1 MVSDE
6 QTETPEPVEPER
18 IEAQPASTARNA
30 YPFGFTNFLNVDPAP
45 STVINM
51 ARQGRVIE

>member
-1 MVSDE
+1 MVSEE

-18 IEAQPASTARNA
+18 VEVAEPSTARNG

>member
-1 MVSDE
+1 MVSEE
-6 QTETPEPVEPER
+6 QTETPEPIEPEV
-18 IEAQPASTARNA
+18 IEAQEPSTARNA
-30 YPFGFTNFLNVDPAP
+30 YPFGFTNFMNVDPAP